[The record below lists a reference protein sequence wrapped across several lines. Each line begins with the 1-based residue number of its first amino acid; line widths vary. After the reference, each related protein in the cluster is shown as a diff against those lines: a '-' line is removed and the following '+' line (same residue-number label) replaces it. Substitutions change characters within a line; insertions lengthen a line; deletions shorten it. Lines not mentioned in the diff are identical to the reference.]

1 MRDGTG
7 TRARIRREALTLF
20 VSRGVDAVSV
30 RDIAAAAGCTPSNLY
45 THWPSLGALIEEL
58 FAEGYAAYG
67 RALAE
72 AAALPLPF
80 PARLEAMIRRICALH
95 AEDRTLFEFLLLT
108 QHRALHAAAT
118 TGPVEPG
125 ANPIEVLH
133 RAVAAAMAAGEL
145 PPGDPALLTAALVG
159 VVVQAATFAHY
170 GRIARG
176 LDVMADEIVALCLRL
191 VAPEAEARRR

>member
-1 MRDGTG
+1 MRNASD
-7 TRARIRREALTLF
+7 TRARIRREALALF
-20 VSRGVDAVSV
+20 VARGVDAVSV
-30 RDIAAAAGCTPSNLY
+30 RDIAAAAGCTPSTLY
-45 THWPSLGALIEEL
+45 TYWPSLAALIGEL

-72 AAALPLPF
+72 AAARPLPF

-95 AEDRTLFEFLLLT
+95 AEDRILFEFLLLS
-108 QHRALHAAAT
+108 QHRALHAAP
-118 TGPVEPG
+118 PVEPD

-133 RAVAAAMAAGEL
+133 RTVAAAIAAGEL

-176 LDVMADEIVALCLRL
+176 LDAMADEIVALCLRL
-191 VAPEAEARRR
+191 TAAQHEGARR